1 MSPPSSLEDLSQEAA
16 YSVWGYVPNRNIK
29 PVHFANRFFRCL
41 SGSSSVPSTLREA
54 AGGFKRGKSR
64 LTTRQFVSDVEGKIR
79 NSNRSKTVERAKD
92 LRAALDAVLSQDD
105 ALYGTEPFF
114 SPTPTHWRHTTLD
127 PSHRKTG
134 TLIGHILSRYA
145 DGGTIKSIR
154 AVLDDTDDA
163 IYKLTA
169 PLVIDDGESCS
180 DNDVGRPPQE
190 IRPFFENLEGTPSTI
205 ESIVAGVRRLSKY
218 SERLEKTAFLQ
229 RLVTFCGLSIYYHAI
244 NSTEEAREG
253 KNCPLL
259 LCSPSPSKEIKNV
272 SRSTFQRSRLRLQ
285 RALEEEI
292 RRQGQRR
299 GEEQKDR
306 NYFIE
311 RVENL
316 LERGGSENLEE
327 KVDQFRRGFD
337 AERPAADSDFQAYVR
352 SVVDL
357 YFEEMGTENPASSLT
372 YFAKRIGF
380 AAPLRGP
387 GEKYYRCTPQ
397 FLDALVCALLE
408 PDEVVTEAEFW
419 ERAWES
425 FGLFCG
431 ARRRDALDILTEKN
445 IHQAS
450 SEKLRENAL
459 SVRKEMDKQGYAST
473 YADSATLIDAS

>member
-1 MSPPSSLEDLSQEAA
+1 
-16 YSVWGYVPNRNIK
+16 
-29 PVHFANRFFRCL
+29 
-41 SGSSSVPSTLREA
+41 
-54 AGGFKRGKSR
+54 
-64 LTTRQFVSDVEGKIR
+64 
-79 NSNRSKTVERAKD
+79 
-92 LRAALDAVLSQDD
+92 
-105 ALYGTEPFF
+105 
-114 SPTPTHWRHTTLD
+114 
-127 PSHRKTG
+127 
-134 TLIGHILSRYA
+134 
-145 DGGTIKSIR
+145 
-154 AVLDDTDDA
+154 
-163 IYKLTA
+163 
-169 PLVIDDGESCS
+169 
-180 DNDVGRPPQE
+180 
-190 IRPFFENLEGTPSTI
+190 LEGTPSTI

-229 RLVTFCGLSIYYHAI
+229 RLVTFCGFSIYYHAI

-292 RRQGQRR
+292 RHQGQRR

-316 LERGGSENLEE
+316 LQRGGSENLEE

>member
-1 MSPPSSLEDLSQEAA
+1 MSPPPSLKDLSQEAA
-16 YSVWGYVPNRNIK
+16 YSAWGYVPNRNIK
-29 PVHFANRFFRCL
+29 PVHFANRFFRCV
-41 SGSSSVPSTLREA
+41 SGSSSSPNVLQRA

-64 LTTRQFVSDVEGKIR
+64 VTTEQFVAEKSDRIR
-79 NSNRSKTVERAKD
+79 HSDKSQTIEKAKD
-92 LRAALDAVLSQDD
+92 LRAAFDSILSQDD
-105 ALYGTEPFF
+105 ALYGTGPF
-114 SPTPTHWRHTTLD
+114 SPTLTHWRQTTTD
-127 PSHRKTG
+127 PSDRKTG

-145 DGGTIKSIR
+145 DDSTIKSIR
-154 AVLDDTDDA
+154 GVLDDTDDA

-169 PLVIDDGESCS
+169 PLIIDDGESYS
-180 DNDVGRPPQE
+180 DDDVGRPPQE

-229 RLVTFCGLSIYYHAI
+229 RLVTFCGFSIYYHAI

-450 SEKLRENAL
+450 SEKLRKNAL
-459 SVRKEMDKQGYAST
+459 SVREEMDKQGYAST